1 MPRRR
6 RSPDV
11 TTLFL
16 FRNQCVTYPRHRP
29 SIRTLIFWIEAL
41 GYEVTILPPDIEWAD
56 IPQEYWGV
64 TVLIDNRG
72 HLLFIAPLP
81 CRRCQLTRSG
91 VFLGC
96 YEDYKDG

>member
-1 MPRRR
+1 MPRR

-16 FRNQCVTYPRHRP
+16 FRNQCVTFPRHRP
-29 SIRTLIFWIEAL
+29 NIWTLIRRIEVL
-41 GYEVTILPPDIEWAD
+41 GYEVTILSRDIEWAD

-64 TVLIDNRG
+64 AVSIANRS

-81 CRRCQLTRSG
+81 RRCHQLTRSG
-91 VFLGC
+91 VFLGS
-96 YEDYKDG
+96 YKDG